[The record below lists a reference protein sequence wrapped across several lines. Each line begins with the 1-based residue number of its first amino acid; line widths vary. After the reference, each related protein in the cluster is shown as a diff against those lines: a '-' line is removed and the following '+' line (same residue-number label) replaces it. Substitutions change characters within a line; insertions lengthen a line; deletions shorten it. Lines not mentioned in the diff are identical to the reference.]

1 MFGNNHKTL
10 LIFGMAI
17 AIGFTTGWLFL
28 QQDFPKI
35 NRCPGQAQPFAH
47 LQKNIPQGLFYYGG
61 STTWAQLRQ
70 KIDPEIQRVHPQF
83 RLHYKLLPANQNPS
97 STLGISMLLENQLDF
112 AQSSRPLTEEEH
124 QKAQQRGFTLKE
136 IPVAIDGMAIAVN
149 PNLPIDNLTAQQF
162 CQIYEGTI
170 TNWRQVGGPD
180 LKIKPYLKPG
190 QENVFCPRL
199 KAISPQIEV
208 VPETTIGLRKVN
220 ANLGGIY
227 WSSASLL
234 VSQCGIKTVSINNIS
249 PSESPEVPPENC
261 PTQRN
266 KPNIEAFQNETY
278 PFTRRLWVI
287 VKENGLDA
295 QKAGEAYAE
304 MILTPEGQKM
314 IRDLGFANIKPI
326 AEEPFSRNCETGNS
340 SGELS
345 IIKLHILLSIHFH

>member
-1 MFGNNHKTL
+1 MSGNNQKTL

-17 AIGFTTGWLFL
+17 AIGFTTGWWLLERDFL
-28 QQDFPKI
+28 KL
-35 NRCPGQAQPFAH
+35 NRCDGQAQPFTH
-47 LQKNIPQGLFYYGG
+47 LQKSIPQGLFYYGG
-61 STTWAQLRQ
+61 STTWAPLRQ

-83 RLHYKLLPANQNPS
+83 QLHYKLLPANQNPS
-97 STLGISMLLENQLDF
+97 STQGISMLLENQLEF

-136 IPVAIDGMAIAVN
+136 IPVAIDGIAIAVN
-149 PNLPIDNLTAQQF
+149 PNLPISNLTVQQF

-180 LKIKPYLKPG
+180 LDIQPYLKLG

-199 KAISPQIEV
+199 KAISPHIEL
-208 VPETTIGLRKVN
+208 VPETTIAIQKVN
-220 ANLGGIY
+220 TNLGGIY
-227 WSSASLL
+227 WSSSTLL
-234 VSQCGIKTVSINNIS
+234 VPQCGIKTVAIETIFPYELPKVS
-249 PSESPEVPPENC
+249 PENC
-261 PTQRN
+261 PIQRN

-326 AEEPFSRNCETGNS
+326 AEDPFSRNCETDNS
-340 SGELS
+340 
-345 IIKLHILLSIHFH
+345 

>member
-1 MFGNNHKTL
+1 MSANNHKTL

-17 AIGFTTGWLFL
+17 AIGFTTGWWLL
-28 QQDFPKI
+28 QRDCPKLDW
-35 NRCPGQAQPFAH
+35 RSKPFTR
-47 LQKNIPQGLFYYGG
+47 LQRKVPQGLFYYGG
-61 STTWAQLRQ
+61 STTWAPLRQ

-83 RLHYKLLPANQNPS
+83 RLHYKRLPGNHIPN

-136 IPVAIDGMAIAVN
+136 IPVAIDGVAIAVN
-149 PNLPIDNLTAQQF
+149 PNLPISNLTVRQF
-162 CQIYEGTI
+162 CQIHEGTI
-170 TNWRQVGGPD
+170 TNWRQLGGPD
-180 LKIKPYLKPG
+180 LNIKLYSKPG
-190 QENVFCPRL
+190 QENVFCPRS
-199 KAISPQIEV
+199 KAISPHFEPI
-208 VPETTIGLRKVN
+208 PETTIGLRKVN
-220 ANLGGIY
+220 ANLEGMY
-227 WSSASLL
+227 WSSASLV
-234 VSQCGIKTVSINNIS
+234 VSQCGIKTVTIENIS

-295 QKAGEAYAE
+295 HKAGEAYAE

-326 AEEPFSRNCETGNS
+326 D
-340 SGELS
+340 
-345 IIKLHILLSIHFH
+345 K